1 MKTNRIEAFSDG
13 VMAILITIMV
23 LELKAP
29 HDPTPA
35 SLAKLWPT
43 LFAYVLS
50 FIIIAIY
57 WVNHHHL
64 IHLVSRVDSV
74 ILWAN
79 INLLFWLSLIPWVTV
94 YLGDN
99 HALPFPVALYACRL
113 NCRRD
118 FVFFCCAHALA
129 RHHHEPEFARL
140 NKKMARKN
148 LVSILIYIAAIPAA
162 FIYVP
167 LALIMIALPAA
178 MYFLPEHGTGKF
190 RTRDSITADRE
201 ARAKAALKFLRTKQ
215 YNRGETHEFLLW
227 RTHLL
232 LNSFAKPRRQQPN
245 PTRATRPQHD
255 SAMSRREFV
264 RTISAATGRTGVA
277 GIAVRYKTSRNQRPG
292 RRGRSW
298 SGWIDL
304 CLSSEEKWH
313 HRHSL

>member
-13 VMAILITIMV
+13 VMAIIITIMV

-35 SLAKLWPT
+35 SLARMWPT

-94 YLGDN
+94 YLGTITRC
-99 HALPFPVALYACRL
+99 HFLSRFMPPSQLQARFR
-113 NCRRD
+113 
-118 FVFFCCAHALA
+118 FFCCAHAIA
-129 RHHHEPEFARL
+129 RQDHEPEFDRL

-148 LVSILIYIAAIPAA
+148 LIAILIYVAAIPAA

-167 LALIMIALPAA
+167 LALN
-178 MYFLPEHGTGKF
+178 HDRVTGSNVF
-190 RTRDSITADRE
+190 
-201 ARAKAALKFLRTKQ
+201 
-215 YNRGETHEFLLW
+215 
-227 RTHLL
+227 
-232 LNSFAKPRRQQPN
+232 
-245 PTRATRPQHD
+245 
-255 SAMSRREFV
+255 
-264 RTISAATGRTGVA
+264 
-277 GIAVRYKTSRNQRPG
+277 
-292 RRGRSW
+292 
-298 SGWIDL
+298 
-304 CLSSEEKWH
+304 SS
-313 HRHSL
+313 

>member
-35 SLAKLWPT
+35 SLAKMWPT

-64 IHLVSRVDSV
+64 IHLVSRVDSA

-94 YLGDN
+94 YLWDN
-99 HALPFPVALYACRL
+99 HALPFPVALYAA
-113 NCRRD
+113 
-118 FVFFCCAHALA
+118 VSTAGAISFFFLRACIA
-129 RHHHEPEFARL
+129 RHHHEPEFDRL

-148 LVSILIYIAAIPAA
+148 LISILIYVAAIPAA

-178 MYFLPEHGTGKF
+178 MYFLPEHGVGKF
-190 RTRDSITADRE
+190 A
-201 ARAKAALKFLRTKQ
+201 
-215 YNRGETHEFLLW
+215 H
-227 RTHLL
+227 
-232 LNSFAKPRRQQPN
+232 
-245 PTRATRPQHD
+245 
-255 SAMSRREFV
+255 
-264 RTISAATGRTGVA
+264 
-277 GIAVRYKTSRNQRPG
+277 
-292 RRGRSW
+292 
-298 SGWIDL
+298 
-304 CLSSEEKWH
+304 
-313 HRHSL
+313 